1 MQDDLNDAGN
11 GSEDL
16 GTTIEKPVSDKPL
29 SIRDNLRAAIDKT
42 DGDAS
47 ASGTTDRQRD
57 EHGRFAPKDGEQR
70 VAAPA
75 AQQAAAAAPKPGDA
89 QAAANAAPAAP
100 QPAPAVAQ
108 PAEQQSAAT
117 THRVPPGWSAEAKAQ
132 FGTLPPEV
140 QAAVAKREQEVD
152 NGFRV
157 LQDYKGLEEFTPLV
171 KNAGITHADVMRKAI
186 DWETSLQRDPVNTV
200 IHVAKIAGVN
210 LHALVN
216 GQTDQ
221 ILQRQPQQAQPQPQ
235 PQPINVEATV
245 EQILRKRDT
254 EAQVTAFVSDPANV
268 HAEAVLDDMIALIS
282 AGRASNL
289 KDAYDAACWMRPDIR
304 QQLISQTA
312 QAAQPV
318 PVPAAP
324 DPNAQRAAAA
334 DQARKASRSI
344 SGSSAPGPSRDPVGN
359 QPTSIRDSLRT
370 ALHAAR
376 GQV

>member
-1 MQDDLNDAGN
+1 MQDLIDEAGN

-16 GTTIEKPVSDKPL
+16 GTSNDKPVS
-29 SIRDNLRAAIDKT
+29 IRDSLRAAIDSA
-42 DGDAS
+42 DGNVS
-47 ASGTTDRQRD
+47 ASGSTDRQRD
-57 EHGRFAPKDGEQR
+57 EHGRFAPKEADKGT
-70 VAAPA
+70 P
-75 AQQAAAAAPKPGDA
+75 AAAAVPKPVDA
-89 QAAANAAPAAP
+89 PAAANAATAAP
-100 QPAPAVAQ
+100 QTPAVA
-108 PAEQQSAAT
+108 PEQQPAAT

-157 LQDYKGLEEFTPLV
+157 LQDYKGLEEFTPIV
-171 KNAGITHADVMRKAI
+171 RQAGTTHADVMRKAI

-200 IHVAKIAGVN
+200 IHVARLAGVN
-210 LHALVN
+210 LSALVN

-221 ILQRQPQQAQPQPQ
+221 ILQRQPQQAQPQPR
-235 PQPINVEATV
+235 PQPVNVEATV
-245 EQILRKRDT
+245 EHVLRKRDT
-254 EAQVTAFVSDPANV
+254 ETQVSAFISDPANA
-268 HAEAVLDDMIALIS
+268 HAEAVLDDMVTLIRT
-282 AGRASNL
+282 GRAANL
-289 KDAYDAACWMRPDIR
+289 KDAYDTACWMRPDIR

-312 QAAQPV
+312 QP
-318 PVPAAP
+318 AP

-344 SGSSAPGPSRDPVGN
+344 SGSSAPGPSRDATAG
-359 QPTSIRDSLRT
+359 QSTSIRESLRT

>member
-1 MQDDLNDAGN
+1 MTIEDLNDAGTN
-11 GSEDL
+11 GGEDL
-16 GTTIEKPVSDKPL
+16 VTTIEKPVSDKPL
-29 SIRDNLRAAIDKT
+29 SIRDNLRAAISKP
-42 DGDAS
+42 DGDEPVQS
-47 ASGTTDRQRD
+47 AADRQRD
-57 EHGRFAPKDGEQR
+57 EQGRFAPKEPDKG
-70 VAAPA
+70 APA
-75 AQQAAAAAPKPGDA
+75 AQQAAVAAPKPGDA
-89 QAAANAAPAAP
+89 PAAANAAPAAP
-100 QPAPAVAQ
+100 QAAQTPAVAPEQQ
-108 PAEQQSAAT
+108 PAAA

-171 KNAGITHADVMRKAI
+171 KQAGITHADVMRKAI

-216 GQTDQ
+216 GQADQ
-221 ILQRQPQQAQPQPQ
+221 ILQRQPQQVQQQPT

-254 EAQVTAFVSDPANV
+254 ETQVNAFVSDPANV
-268 HAEAVLDDMIALIS
+268 HAEAVLDDMVALIS

-318 PVPAAP
+318 TPAAP

-334 DQARKASRSI
+334 DQARKAARSI
-344 SGSSAPGPSRDPVGN
+344 SGSSAPGPTRGAVPD
-359 QPTSIRDSLRT
+359 QPTTIRDSLRS
-370 ALHAAR
+370 AMHAAR
-376 GQV
+376 SQV